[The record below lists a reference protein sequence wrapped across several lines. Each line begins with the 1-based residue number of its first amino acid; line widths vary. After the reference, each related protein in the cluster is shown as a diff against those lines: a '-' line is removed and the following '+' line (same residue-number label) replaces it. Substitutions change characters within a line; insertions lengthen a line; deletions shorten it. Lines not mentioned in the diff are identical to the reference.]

1 MRLLLLIA
9 LMALCTCNLCHAQRE
24 NPEADYYVNAYA
36 DHYGI
41 PRALMR
47 AIVSQESSWNPTA
60 VSAAGALGLMQ
71 LMPKTARA
79 YGVRNPFSKSD
90 NIGGG
95 ARYLHYLLQ
104 LFHGDMRLAVAA
116 YYTGEG
122 HIARRG
128 LAFHNP
134 AVIAYVE
141 QVQRRYQRELERRNT
156 PASEEPK

>member
-1 MRLLLLIA
+1 
-9 LMALCTCNLCHAQRE
+9 MALWTCNLCHAQRE
-24 NPEADYYVNAYA
+24 DPEADYYVNAYA

-41 PRALMR
+41 PRALIY
-47 AIVSQESSWNPTA
+47 AIIPQESSWNPTA
-60 VSAAGALGLMQ
+60 VSSKGALGLMQ
-71 LMPKTARA
+71 LKPDTALR
-79 YGVRNPFSKSD
+79 YGVRHPFSKAD

-95 ARYLHYLLQ
+95 VRYLHYLLQ
-104 LFHGDMRLAVAA
+104 MFHGDMRLAVAA

-141 QVQRRYQRELERRNT
+141 QVQRRYQRELERRTT